1 MATTTTRQRLV
12 DTAYELFTRH
22 GFHAIGLDRILK
34 EVKVSKQTFYNHFES
49 KDDLILE
56 VLDRR
61 SDWDLT
67 TFREMAR
74 ELGGEDPRRQLEA
87 IWDVLDAWFNR
98 DDFRGCIF
106 ITAAAEF
113 PSRYEPAHQKASEH
127 AGKVLRMLREM
138 AERAGAINPAALA
151 ESLLVLIDGAFV
163 VRHVSGND
171 RAAAIARDNARMV
184 LERHL
189 PVRQRQGA

>member
-151 ESLLVLIDGAFV
+151 ESLLVLIEGAFV

-184 LERHL
+184 LERYL
-189 PVRQRQGA
+189 PVRQLQVA